1 MRNFNN
7 KEILEAEELLVSR
20 IKEGDRTPMRTLYD
34 RYSGYVMAV
43 ALRYVPDRDDVQD
56 VVQDSF
62 VKIFTSIGSF
72 SYRGEG
78 SLKAWMGRIVAN
90 MSLDFLRKNK
100 TLSFTSDLPNI
111 ADEPEPDIGG
121 VSDEALMSM
130 IARLPDGYRV
140 VLNMFVFEQRSHK
153 EIAEQLGIKESSS
166 ASQYL
171 RAKKLLAKKIND
183 YLNTLNEKEYE

>member
-1 MRNFNN
+1 M
-7 KEILEAEELLVSR
+7 EAEELLVSR
-20 IKEGDRTPMRTLYD
+20 IKEGDRTAMRTLYD

-43 ALRYVPDRDDVQD
+43 ALRY

-140 VLNMFVFEQRSHK
+140 VLNMFVFEQMSHK
-153 EIAEQLGIKESSS
+153 EIAQRLGIKENSS
-166 ASQYL
+166 ASQYFH
-171 RAKKLLAKKIND
+171 AKKLLGKMIND
-183 YLNTLNEKEYE
+183 YIKKQQ

>member
-20 IKEGDRTPMRTLYD
+20 IKEGNRTAMRTLYD
-34 RYSGYVMAV
+34 RYSRYVMAV

-140 VLNMFVFEQRSHK
+140 VLNMFVFEQMSHK
-153 EIAEQLGIKESSS
+153 EIAQRLGIKENSS
-166 ASQYL
+166 ASQYFH
-171 RAKKLLAKKIND
+171 AKKLLGKMIND
-183 YLNTLNEKEYE
+183 YIKKQQ

>member
-20 IKEGDRTPMRTLYD
+20 IKEGDRTAMRTLYD

>member
-1 MRNFNN
+1 
-7 KEILEAEELLVSR
+7 
-20 IKEGDRTPMRTLYD
+20 MRTLYD

-121 VSDEALMSM
+121 VSDEVLMEL
-130 IARLPDGYRV
+130 IGKLPPGYRV
-140 VLNMFVFEQRSHK
+140 VLNLFVFEQMSHK
-153 EIAEQLGIKESSS
+153 EIAAALGISEGTSY
-166 ASQYL
+166 SQFS
-171 RAKKLLAKKIND
+171 RAKALLSKMIKD
-183 YLNTLNEKEYE
+183 KHQG

>member
-1 MRNFNN
+1 MNTEQQLIS
-7 KEILEAEELLVSR
+7 K
-20 IKEGDRTPMRTLYD
+20 IKEGDRTAMRTLYD

-111 ADEPEPDIGG
+111 ADEPEPDDQNRFIMNQFH
-121 VSDEALMSM
+121 L
-130 IARLPDGYRV
+130 L
-140 VLNMFVFEQRSHK
+140 F
-153 EIAEQLGIKESSS
+153 
-166 ASQYL
+166 L
-171 RAKKLLAKKIND
+171 RAPAAFQRNRACFLRPPPRLQSPRRIRCIKR
-183 YLNTLNEKEYE
+183 

>member
-20 IKEGDRTPMRTLYD
+20 IKEGNRTAMRTLYD

-90 MSLDFLRKNK
+90 RSLDFLRKNK

-140 VLNMFVFEQRSHK
+140 VLTMFVFEQMSHK
-153 EIAEQLGIKESSS
+153 EIAQRLGIKENSS
-166 ASQYL
+166 ASQYFH
-171 RAKKLLAKKIND
+171 AKKLLGKMIND
-183 YLNTLNEKEYE
+183 YIKKQQ